1 LSRPKICSRH
11 RAIDGATPRR
21 YAPSM
26 AGSDATDK
34 IRTLYS
40 PEQIQARVRELG
52 KEITRDYEGRSLVLL
67 CILKGSFMFAADL
80 ARAIDLPLR
89 IEFLG
94 VQSYGDDTAS
104 SGVVQITL
112 DLTRPIAGEDVLV
125 VEDIVDTGLT
135 LDYII
140 RQVDARRPATLKVCS
155 LLHKPARM
163 KKKVSIDYLGFTI
176 DDVFVVGYGLDWA
189 QKYRNL
195 PMIGVVES

>member
-1 LSRPKICSRH
+1 
-11 RAIDGATPRR
+11 
-21 YAPSM
+21 M
-26 AGSDATDK
+26 AGSTATDK

-52 KEITRDYEGRSLVLL
+52 QEITRDYEGRSLVLL

-80 ARAIDLPLR
+80 ARSIELPLR

-112 DLTRPIAGEDVLV
+112 DLTRPIDGEDVLI

-135 LDYII
+135 LDYIL

-163 KKKVSIDYLGFTI
+163 KKTVSIDYLGFTI